1 MYMITNERDLKLL
14 VFLMSRQ
21 ESMTTTEIAKQF
33 FDVKKRYAIIK
44 KDSWLRYWL
53 DKQSK
58 AGIIEK
64 INNCDKTVYTI
75 NKDNVKAGKVVFI
88 DWLTKQL
95 MIKDVV
101 AIKTKNLGWIFYEL
115 PEGFYLKEDTS

>member
-1 MYMITNERDLKLL
+1 MNERDLRLL
-14 VFLMSRQ
+14 AFLMSRQ
-21 ESMTTTEIAKQF
+21 DSMTTTEIAKQF
-33 FDVKKRYAIIK
+33 FDVKKRYAVIK

-53 DKQSK
+53 DKQYK
-58 AGIIEK
+58 AGIIKK

-75 NKDNVKAGKVVFI
+75 NKENVKAGKVVFI

-95 MIKDVV
+95 ITKDVV

-115 PEGFYLKEDTS
+115 PGGFCLKENTP